1 MKTQKSL
8 DGTFWLRE
16 MMLENVS
23 GGGKETL
30 KITVKASEHRGGAQV
45 GSSKKNQS
53 SLHHGTQSK
62 LVVPTAPTG

>member
-1 MKTQKSL
+1 
-8 DGTFWLRE
+8 

-30 KITVKASEHRGGAQV
+30 KITVKASELRGGGAQV